1 MVSSTD
7 PFLDHTIVPF
17 RLRDMGLRGTEIHS
31 DAVVVVLEVWVNLL
45 EFIVAI
51 DSRNEKSIAVV
62 EAKLLVKDIK

>member
-17 RLRDMGLRGTEIHS
+17 RLRDMGLRGTEIHR
-31 DAVVVVLEVWVNLL
+31 VVLEVWVNLF